1 MRRLI
6 LFRHAKAE
14 PRAAGED
21 DFDRPLAE
29 RGREDAAL
37 VGQALARQ
45 GFAPDAALISPA
57 RRAAETWIYARD
69 AFPRIRAEL
78 MRGLYNAGPE
88 DIRAAIERVA
98 DRSETLM
105 VIGHNPGLHELA
117 VELLIEA
124 SASHAEIER
133 IASSF
138 PTATAAVYEIDD
150 AGRAR
155 LDDVFLA
162 RELGGEGDG

>member
-14 PRAAGED
+14 PRAPGGD

-29 RGREDAAL
+29 RGREDAVL
-37 VGQALARQ
+37 VGQALAGQ
-45 GFAPDAALISPA
+45 NLAPDYALISPA
-57 RRAAETWIYARD
+57 RRTAETWICCRD

-78 MRGLYNAGPE
+78 NRELYNAGPE
-88 DIRAAIERVA
+88 EIRGAIEAVA
-98 DRSETLM
+98 DRCDTLM

-117 VELLIEA
+117 VELLVDAAAA
-124 SASHAEIER
+124 SAEIER
-133 IASSF
+133 VAARF
-138 PTATAAVYEIDD
+138 PTATAAVYEIDPL
-150 AGRAR
+150 GRAR
-155 LDDVFLA
+155 LDGVLLA

>member
-14 PRAAGED
+14 PRAPGED

-29 RGREDAAL
+29 RGRDDAAI
-37 VGQALARQ
+37 VGQALARR

-57 RRAAETWIYARD
+57 RRTAETWIYARD

-78 MRGLYNAGPE
+78 MRSLYDAGPE
-88 DIRAAIERVA
+88 DIRAAIDRTSERA
-98 DRSETLM
+98 DTLI
-105 VIGHNPGLHELA
+105 VIGHNPGLQELA
-117 VELLIEA
+117 VELLVDA
-124 SASHAEIER
+124 SASQAEIER
-133 IASSF
+133 VASSF
-138 PTATAAVYEIDD
+138 PTATAAVYDIDE

-155 LDDVFLA
+155 LDDVLLA
-162 RELGGEGDG
+162 KELGGEGDG

>member
-14 PRAAGED
+14 PRAPGGD

-37 VGQALARQ
+37 IGRALAGQ
-45 GFAPDAALISPA
+45 NLAPDYALISPA
-57 RRAAETWIYARD
+57 RRAAETWICCRD
-69 AFPRIRAEL
+69 VFPRIRAEL
-78 MRGLYNAGPE
+78 NRELYNAGPE
-88 DIRAAIERVA
+88 EIRACIEGVA
-98 DRSETLM
+98 DRCDTLM

-124 SASHAEIER
+124 SAAGAEIER
-133 IASSF
+133 VAGRF
-138 PTATAAVYEIDD
+138 PTSTAAVYEIDPL
-150 AGRAR
+150 GRAR
-155 LDDVFLA
+155 LDILLLA
-162 RELGGEGDG
+162 KELGGEGDG